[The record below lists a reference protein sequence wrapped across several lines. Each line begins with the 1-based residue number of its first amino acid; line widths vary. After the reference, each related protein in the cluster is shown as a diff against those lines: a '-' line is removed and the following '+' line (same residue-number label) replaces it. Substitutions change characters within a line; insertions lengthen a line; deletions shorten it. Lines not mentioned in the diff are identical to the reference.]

1 MQGIIQEALVY
12 SERGW
17 IEFLPAL
24 PEEWKQGSVDGL
36 MARTRVCIRRL
47 AWDLEKKILEAELEA
62 YEDRGGQNFLPGIAI
77 RCMLLSKTG
86 RTAQDLDLIHRIL
99 ELPAVFIG
107 SDAVMLSKRLG
118 EMLGC
123 GVIQFL
129 RNLRDAQAFVCQI
142 DFCRRHSGFLFFC

>member
-1 MQGIIQEALVY
+1 
-12 SERGW
+12 
-17 IEFLPAL
+17 
-24 PEEWKQGSVDGL
+24 
-36 MARTRVCIRRL
+36 
-47 AWDLEKKILEAELEA
+47 
-62 YEDRGGQNFLPGIAI
+62 
-77 RCMLLSKTG
+77 MLLSKTG

-142 DFCRRHSGFLFFC
+142 DFCRRHSGFLFFLLKGLAVIFFQEPFRLADTLPKSLCQVFQSNGLVMIEKGPFDDQGLTVNEIGGSKVLFRETVSLVIADNFYKTLL

>member
-1 MQGIIQEALVY
+1 
-12 SERGW
+12 
-17 IEFLPAL
+17 
-24 PEEWKQGSVDGL
+24 
-36 MARTRVCIRRL
+36 
-47 AWDLEKKILEAELEA
+47 
-62 YEDRGGQNFLPGIAI
+62 
-77 RCMLLSKTG
+77 MLLSKTG
-86 RTAQDLDLIHRIL
+86 RTAQDQDLIHRIL

-142 DFCRRHSGFLFFC
+142 DFCRRHSGFLFFLLKGLAVIFFQEPFRLADT

>member
-1 MQGIIQEALVY
+1 
-12 SERGW
+12 
-17 IEFLPAL
+17 
-24 PEEWKQGSVDGL
+24 
-36 MARTRVCIRRL
+36 
-47 AWDLEKKILEAELEA
+47 
-62 YEDRGGQNFLPGIAI
+62 
-77 RCMLLSKTG
+77 MLLSKTG

-142 DFCRRHSGFLFFC
+142 DFCRRHSGFLFFLLKGLAVIFFQEPFRLADT